1 MRTALAVVLA
11 FITVAA
17 AGEEIVPQKFVC
29 RYPLPGPPPPPLCLT
44 PATVWDKPSCDDEQF
59 DAALIESMESGDRS
73 AIELLQRR
81 YAAAATHE
89 ERITI
94 AAALLGQ
101 LRDDGAIWK
110 DLSAWAEHAVEFHL
124 DPDTAAKKLGA
135 YCEQHGCQ
143 PDVYDRLSWQALGAI
158 SADRRARPL
167 LLRALTAIDT
177 DVVYEGIGGL
187 AAQHD
192 ETSLPEIEKALQ
204 RLPEAAS
211 MLALALVDFQ
221 SDAADKIA
229 MKYLADDDREE
240 YAEARQPPGGGT
252 GSVR

>member
-17 AGEEIVPQKFVC
+17 AGEEIVPQTFVC
-29 RYPLPGPPPPPLCLT
+29 RYPLPGLPPPPPCRT
-44 PATVWDKPSCDDEQF
+44 PATVWDKPSCDDDQF

-73 AIELLQRR
+73 AMELLQRR
-81 YAAAATHE
+81 YAGAATHA

-94 AAALLGQ
+94 AAALLGRV
-101 LRDDGAIWK
+101 RDDGAIWK
-110 DLSAWAEHAVEFHL
+110 DLAGWAEHAVEFHL
-124 DPDTAAKKLGA
+124 DPDTAAEKLA
-135 YCEQHGCQ
+135 AHCKQHGCE
-143 PDVYDRLSWQALGAI
+143 PDDYDRLSWQALQAV

-177 DVVYEGIGGL
+177 DVVGEGISGL

-192 ETSLPEIEKALQ
+192 DASLPEIDKALQ

-211 MLALALVDFQ
+211 MLALSLADFE

-229 MKYLADDDREE
+229 MNYLADDDRES
-240 YAEARQPPGGGT
+240 YAEARQSPGGGT
-252 GSVR
+252 GSAR